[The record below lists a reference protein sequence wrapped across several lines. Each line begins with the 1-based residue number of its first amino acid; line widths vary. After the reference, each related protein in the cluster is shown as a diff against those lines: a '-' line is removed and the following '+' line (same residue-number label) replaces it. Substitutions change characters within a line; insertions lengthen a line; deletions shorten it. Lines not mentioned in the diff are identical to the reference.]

1 MAAVAKAR
9 TLMELIGA
17 IVMVFGKTGL
27 LVKGYE
33 LLDVKKAAA
42 RALEM
47 LSQPGQLLVNECNS
61 S

>member
-1 MAAVAKAR
+1 MAKAR
-9 TLMELIGA
+9 TLMVLMGA
-17 IVMVFGKTGL
+17 IVMVLFGKTGL
-27 LVKGYE
+27 LVMGYE

-47 LSQPGQLLVNECNS
+47 LSQPGQLLVKECDS